1 MGDKMNWAK
10 YRYYMNRKLER
21 RNNRTLEQKIEHSVK
36 EMESKRRKR
45 EMEFDKF
52 LKEKYNIDKKE
63 DWRINHSVF
72 FSDIRNHSGEH

>member
-63 DWRINHSVF
+63 D
-72 FSDIRNHSGEH
+72 